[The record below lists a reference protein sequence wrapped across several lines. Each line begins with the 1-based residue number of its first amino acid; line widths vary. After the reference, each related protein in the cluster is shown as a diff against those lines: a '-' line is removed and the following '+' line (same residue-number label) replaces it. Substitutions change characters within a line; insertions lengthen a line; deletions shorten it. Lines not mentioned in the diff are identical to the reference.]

1 MISRDY
7 FIELTAMQSLL
18 FLNRLRGEER
28 ILRLH
33 RPGSHGST
41 ILRNDTRSDSCIK
54 QTRASDIQIRTSEAL
69 AFQPYPAFVCW
80 ERFLYYIFTVIMS
93 KA

>member
-1 MISRDY
+1 MILTLFY
-7 FIELTAMQSLL
+7 FVPAGFTREY
-18 FLNRLRGEER
+18 N
-28 ILRLH
+28 
-33 RPGSHGST
+33 SH
-41 ILRNDTRSDSCIK
+41 DTRSDSCIK